1 MNLWFRLSQARTYTS
16 FHGKHCLSGAPI
28 HLWAD
33 GKSTQYAATRKSVSS
48 CQRLCD
54 QHSSECIGFDYF
66 HPTQSCLFR
75 RSPLPDTNTGSQFGK
90 FSKGKCSYGKDFH
103 HAILPSGN
111 DENCRTLGK
120 VVEAIARTS
129 TLPNPNCIGH
139 GGVVDV
145 LYSGRVCNTMGGIQW
160 ETLHVIGN
168 QNQQLGRAECT
179 WKLSQKEDKAWQKRW
194 FGGCGDFS
202 DVYTGETLF
211 PKAVSSGFVNA
222 HVYGLYNDPTENVFA
237 DDGGC
242 PHPLTLEQCHAY
254 AKVNRLDFHVGTSD
268 GNFDY
273 IDNDLVHG
281 CVQDQ
286 KDNTVYFNVAKEP
299 SKIMT
304 CRPGKS
310 SRFKCVCHVGI
321 PSSACSTMCPWN
333 NVEKITMSCRQD
345 WQIRTIYL

>member
-1 MNLWFRLSQARTYTS
+1 M
-16 FHGKHCLSGAPI
+16 
-28 HLWAD
+28 
-33 GKSTQYAATRKSVSS
+33 
-48 CQRLCD
+48 
-54 QHSSECIGFDYF
+54 
-66 HPTQSCLFR
+66 
-75 RSPLPDTNTGSQFGK
+75 
-90 FSKGKCSYGKDFH
+90 
-103 HAILPSGN
+103 
-111 DENCRTLGK
+111 
-120 VVEAIARTS
+120 VEAIARTS
-129 TLPNPNCIGH
+129 TLPNPNCIGR

-179 WKLSQKEDKAWQKRW
+179 WKRSQMEDKAWQKRW

-222 HVYGLYNDPTENVFA
+222 HVYGLYNDPNENIFA
-237 DDGGC
+237 DDGAC

-254 AKVNRLDFHVGTSD
+254 AKVHRLDFHVGTSD

-333 NVEKITMSCRQD
+333 NGRENYYECRLRQH
-345 WQIRTIYL
+345 